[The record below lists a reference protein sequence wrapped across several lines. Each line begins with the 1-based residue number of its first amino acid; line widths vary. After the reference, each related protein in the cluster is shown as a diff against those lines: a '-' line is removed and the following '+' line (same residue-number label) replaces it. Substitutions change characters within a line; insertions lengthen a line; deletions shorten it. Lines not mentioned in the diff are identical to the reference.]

1 MIDFLKVLETLGD
14 TAESDLA
21 DLFEM
26 TSDWFWIM
34 DSDLRYVYFSNRVE
48 AVTGDSPEWHYGKT
62 RQELGIS
69 VRSGTDPIARR
80 EPFRDVVISRVNRAG
95 RKIWIKSSGR
105 PIIQSNGAFSGYIG
119 TGTDI
124 TLVMEAENAA
134 NYRHNLLIQAMESMT
149 DAFALFDPS
158 DKLIFCNSRF
168 KALNPDLAPDI
179 YVGMTFEEMVRR
191 NLESGRILDAIGQED
206 QFLKTRMEAHRQP
219 SGEAIVS
226 RRKDGQILLLREV
239 RLEDGSTFLINSDQ
253 TELRQRE
260 TDLERAKN
268 EAETA
273 NKAKSDFLAN
283 VSHELRTPL
292 NAILGFSEIIK
303 SNTLDSGRY
312 PEYAAAIH
320 KSGQH
325 LLSLINDILDL
336 NAIESGRLTIA
347 AERVHLQTLATSVI
361 EMVRPIAQD
370 AGIRL
375 HSTVPMDFPEVLLDR
390 RAMEQCLLNLLS
402 NAIKFSNRGG
412 AVTLSVCATPTNG
425 VCVAVADTGVGMA
438 DETIKAIGQP
448 FASPGGN
455 VDKRGAGLG
464 LAITKSIVGAMNGRL
479 VIESTPGQ
487 GTRAAIEFG
496 SDILA

>member
-1 MIDFLKVLETLGD
+1 
-14 TAESDLA
+14 
-21 DLFEM
+21 
-26 TSDWFWIM
+26 
-34 DSDLRYVYFSNRVE
+34 
-48 AVTGDSPEWHYGKT
+48 
-62 RQELGIS
+62 
-69 VRSGTDPIARR
+69 
-80 EPFRDVVISRVNRAG
+80 
-95 RKIWIKSSGR
+95 
-105 PIIQSNGAFSGYIG
+105 
-119 TGTDI
+119 
-124 TLVMEAENAA
+124 MEAQNAA
-134 NYRHNLLIQAMESMT
+134 NYRHNLFIQAMESMT
-149 DAFALFDPS
+149 DAFALFDPA

-168 KALNPDLAPDI
+168 KELNPDLAPDI

-191 NLESGRILDAIGQED
+191 NLDSGRILDAVGKED
-206 QFLKTRMEAHRQP
+206 QFLKARMDAHRHP

-273 NKAKSDFLAN
+273 NRAKSDFLAN

-303 SNTLDSGRY
+303 SDTLDSGRY
-312 PEYAAAIH
+312 PDYAAAIH

-336 NAIESGRLTIA
+336 NAIESGRFVISPERLNLHALT
-347 AERVHLQTLATSVI
+347 TSIV

-375 HSTVPMDFPEVLLDR
+375 RTTVPKDFPAVLLDR

-402 NAIKFSNRGG
+402 NAIKFSHRGG
-412 AVTLSVCATPTNG
+412 AVDLSVGAAPTGG
-425 VCVAVADTGVGMA
+425 VCIAVVDTGVGMA
-438 DETIKAIGQP
+438 SETIKAIGQP
-448 FASPGGN
+448 FASPGGH

-464 LAITKSIVGAMNGRL
+464 LAITKSIVGAMKGEL
-479 VIESTPGQ
+479 EIQSTPGQ
-487 GTRAAIEFG
+487 GTRAEILFQ
-496 SDILA
+496 SDIIA